1 MELCHIDGRFVPPSE
16 AALPVSDLIIQRG
29 IGVFETVGTYEKRP
43 LMLTPHLERLLAG
56 AERLRIRPTLSLGE
70 MRDVVKEGIVR
81 LDAELQVKIY
91 LTGGDVF
98 DEEKGFVSP
107 RFFIVFER
115 LALPSPRLYE
125 TGVVL
130 EPVDGSRENPEVKSV
145 DYRAAYAL
153 PPGAFEVLYCPGG
166 EITEAGHSSFFLVR
180 DGVLVTAPLS
190 RVLGGTTRRAILE
203 LACGSGISVEERCPT
218 LSELTLADEA
228 FITGSVKKVLPVVRV
243 GDRTVGT
250 GRPGPMTLRLSKLYL
265 DHIRKWLE

>member
-16 AALPVSDLIIQRG
+16 AVLPVSDLIIQRG

-107 RFFIVFER
+107 RFFVVFER

-130 EPVDGSRENPEVKSV
+130 EPVDGGRDNPEVKSV

-153 PPGAFEVLYCPGG
+153 PPGSFEVLYCPGG
-166 EITEAGHSSFFLVR
+166 EITARSRRVR
-180 DGVLVTAPLS
+180 
-190 RVLGGTTRRAILE
+190 
-203 LACGSGISVEERCPT
+203 
-218 LSELTLADEA
+218 
-228 FITGSVKKVLPVVRV
+228 F
-243 GDRTVGT
+243 
-250 GRPGPMTLRLSKLYL
+250 
-265 DHIRKWLE
+265 